1 MAKSQPSMDSS
12 TIFATKGAGSAVAES
27 RPREPIS
34 EEKLVDLNFK
44 VPDSFRRRFKIR
56 AAEEGIT
63 GVELLRRMF
72 DAS

>member
-1 MAKSQPSMDSS
+1 MDSS
-12 TIFATKGAGSAVAES
+12 TIFATKGAGSAAAES

-44 VPDSFRRRFKIR
+44 VPDGFRRRFKIR

>member
-1 MAKSQPSMDSS
+1 MAKTRPVVDSS
-12 TIFATKGAGSAVAES
+12 TIFATKGAGGAVAES
-27 RPREPIS
+27 RPKKPIS

-63 GVELLRRMF
+63 GVEMLRRMF